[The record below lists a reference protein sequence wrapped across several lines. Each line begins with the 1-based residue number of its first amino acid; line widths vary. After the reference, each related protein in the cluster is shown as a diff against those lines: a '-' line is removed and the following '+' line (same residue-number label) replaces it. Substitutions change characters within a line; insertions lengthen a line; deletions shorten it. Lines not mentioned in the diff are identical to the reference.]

1 MQSGQ
6 LFKCATLL
14 GGTEL
19 FKRLLEVFP
28 RVALGYEVHLAILVV
43 SVDVL
48 VAALLFLYAIF
59 IWLDSSSLTAGA
71 AGSAEPARMGATLA
85 VHSMLGYSG
94 GFLGP
99 LLIGWTLNLAGGMS
113 TMGWGF
119 AFLVVA
125 VLMSL
130 ALLIFRLLHPHGLAS
145 DRAG

>member
-19 FKRLLEVFP
+19 FKRLPEVFP

-43 SVDVL
+43 SVDAL

-71 AGSAEPARMGATLA
+71 AGSAEPARMGRYARRSFHARLQ
-85 VHSMLGYSG
+85 
-94 GFLGP
+94 
-99 LLIGWTLNLAGGMS
+99 W
-113 TMGWGF
+113 
-119 AFLVVA
+119 
-125 VLMSL
+125 
-130 ALLIFRLLHPHGLAS
+130 RLLGAAVDRMDAEFGRWHVNDGVGLRVSCCGGPDELGAS
-145 DRAG
+145 YFPLTAPSWSRQ